1 LAVRGA
7 ITRRNTTIKWVWMI
21 AVGLIAGL
29 GLAEAAAESRQV
41 TKASASKPNRIDI
54 RYVEPKSPEAQPIYR
69 LIVEHKVLEKIRD
82 ILRPLRLPHRLLLQT
97 NECGGLANAMS
108 NEDSVIVCYELL
120 DEIWKNAP
128 DKTTPSGIA
137 PIDTLIGPLV
147 DVFLHET
154 GHATFRML
162 NIPLFG
168 REEDAADQFST
179 YIMLRFD
186 KEEARRLI
194 LGAAY
199 QYKGDL
205 SSPTV
210 TVAQQK
216 FADEHGTPAQRFF
229 NLLCMAYGAD
239 PKLFADV
246 VEKGFLPKDR
256 AEICE
261 SEYIQV
267 THAFNALIGPHI
279 DRRLARKLH
288 KRWLPP
294 VTAKPKPWRGSTHG
308 Q

>member
-1 LAVRGA
+1 MSWIV
-7 ITRRNTTIKWVWMI
+7 
-21 AVGLIAGL
+21 AVGLVAGI
-29 GLAEAAAESRQV
+29 GLAGTTAEAGQV
-41 TKASASKPNRIDI
+41 GKAPGAKPDRIDI
-54 RYVEPKSPEAQPIYR
+54 RYAKPKSPETEPIYR
-69 LIVEHKVLEKIRD
+69 LVTEHRVLEKIRD

-97 NECGGLANAMS
+97 SDCGGMANAMS

-128 DKTTPSGIA
+128 GSPTPSGIA

-154 GHATFRML
+154 GHSTFRML
-162 NIPLFG
+162 NTPLFG

-179 YIMLRFD
+179 YIMLRFSKD
-186 KEEARRLI
+186 EARRLI
-194 LGAAY
+194 LGSAY

-205 SSPTV
+205 SSPSV
-210 TVAQQK
+210 TIKQQK

-246 VEKGFLPKDR
+246 VDKGFLPKDR

-261 SEYIQV
+261 SEYVQV
-267 THAFNALIGPHI
+267 SHAFDTLIGPHI

-294 VTAKPKPWRGSTHG
+294 VTTKPKPRPAP
-308 Q
+308 